1 MKRNDIKSLHT
12 MSVADLNKK
21 FTELS
26 ANFAANRMQHRSGRL
41 KNVTSLTSIRH
52 DMARVLTILS
62 IKKAQ
67 Q

>member
-1 MKRNDIKSLHT
+1 